1 MQVIMGQRVPIKI
14 WSDDPEASAVEQ
26 LKNVANLPFIF
37 KHVAAMPDVHWGMGA
52 TVGSVIATKGAV
64 IPAAVGV
71 DIGCGMMAW
80 DTGLKAADLKPYASE
95 LRAQIEAKV
104 PVGFSHHQ
112 EPLDQAT
119 RWKGWADMPLYQMAH
134 ERGQKAM
141 RQMGTLGGGN
151 HFIELCEDE
160 RGQVWAMLHSGSRG
174 IGKHFADIH
183 MAAAKAECAKWF
195 VSLPDKDLAY
205 LVEGTPAFT
214 DYIQAATW
222 CQEYAWLNRELM
234 MELVAEALGINRAE
248 VYNNNVH
255 CHHNYVTMEAHY
267 GKNVWLTRKG
277 AVCAREG
284 MRGIIP
290 GSMGA
295 RSYIVEGL
303 GNPES
308 FMSCSHGA
316 GRKMGRNVA
325 KKTFTLEDLAAQTKG
340 VDCRKDEGVLDEIPG
355 AYKDIDVVMANQT
368 DLVKP
373 LHTLKQFLCI
383 KG

>member
-14 WSDDPEASAVEQ
+14 WSEDPEASAVEQ

-52 TVGSVIATKGAV
+52 TVGSVIATQGAV
-64 IPAAVGV
+64 VPAAVGV

-80 DTGLKAADLKPYASE
+80 DTGLKAADLKPIASE
-95 LRAQIEAKV
+95 LRAKIEAKV
-104 PVGFSHHQ
+104 PVGFNHHQ
-112 EPLDQAT
+112 EPLDQAA
-119 RWKGWADMPLYQMAH
+119 RWKGWDSMPLYQSGH
-134 ERGQKAM
+134 ERAQKAM

-160 RGQVWAMLHSGSRG
+160 RGQVWVMLHSGSRG

-195 VSLPDKDLAY
+195 VNLPDKDLAY
-205 LVEGTPAFT
+205 LVEGTPAFA
-214 DYIQAATW
+214 DYIQAVTW

-325 KKTFTLEDLAAQTKG
+325 KKTFTLEDLAAQTEG